1 MTPTLASAFI
11 ILAQVDPNAAIDSFK
26 NLLAKFLLLIG
37 VVVLCYGGYLIAR
50 GHQLEGIMCII
61 AGFLIA
67 IAVPII
73 TYLAQLGGISF

>member
-1 MTPTLASAFI
+1 MAYVM
-11 ILAQVDPNAAIDSFK
+11 LAQVDPNSAIDTFK

-37 VVVLCYGGYLIAR
+37 VCVICYGGYLIAR

-61 AGFLIA
+61 GGFLIA

-73 TYLAQLGGISF
+73 SYLAQLGGITF

>member
-1 MTPTLASAFI
+1 
-11 ILAQVDPNAAIDSFK
+11 
-26 NLLAKFLLLIG
+26 LIG